1 MKAKATPDLYFF
13 VFIALS
19 FLFHYLCPVLTVIS
33 FSWVGIAFIIIG
45 AVIVA
50 LTNSILLK
58 KRTSVNPFD
67 SPSSLITSGPFRWS
81 RNPIYLG
88 MTLALLGIAILLGS
102 LSPFIFPLVFTII
115 IDRSFIQN
123 EESKLEKLF
132 GKEYL
137 AYKKRVNRWYGR
149 RKITGI

>member
-1 MKAKATPDLYFF
+1 
-13 VFIALS
+13 
-19 FLFHYLCPVLTVIS
+19 
-33 FSWVGIAFIIIG
+33 
-45 AVIVA
+45 
-50 LTNSILLK
+50 
-58 KRTSVNPFD
+58 
-67 SPSSLITSGPFRWS
+67 
-81 RNPIYLG
+81 

-102 LSPFIFPLVFTII
+102 LPPFIFPLVFTII

-137 AYKKRVNRWYGR
+137 AYKKRVNRWYGL